1 MNRKFQIY
9 LFCLLTYGI
18 SACSVT
24 RHIDDD
30 EHLLYRVSYE
40 GLHDKELKSGL
51 NENLGYRVNKKILS
65 VYPFY
70 LQAWNFGKDGR
81 DTANIREFV
90 REKIGEKPSILDS
103 SKLALSTN
111 KLEVYLFNNGYF
123 NAMVTYE
130 VHTRKRK
137 AFVKYTIVLN
147 QPYTVGDIE
156 YAVYDRDLH
165 KIIMEDT
172 SGSKI
177 KTGDIFDTEKMSQE
191 RDRIAQYVRNRG
203 YYFFN
208 KESISFAVDSNQGNH
223 TVALMIEVK
232 NPGMFERHEVYQ
244 FNEIYVDIDYPYYIP
259 SKDDSTF
266 TEIGGIHVRTR
277 GMPIKKELFPVFV
290 GIREGDLYSDI
301 AVFTTYNRL
310 YGLQVFGATR
320 IEMTPDTGTKR
331 IDVYIY
337 LTPDPTMLFS
347 VEPQFITSDQS
358 SSVAAGNQRI
368 WGLSG
373 QVTFRNKNLFRG
385 AELLDLTYS
394 GAAEFQYTNKA
405 FVLSNVQQSVTTSLQ
420 IPKFLWIENTKFI
433 KKTGEKFPWQ
443 RPNTNFN
450 IVFSYQFN
458 PDFVQRTSIVNFFWT
473 ASRGFNFFKFI
484 PMELNLNQ
492 VDIRS
497 SFLDSLTPGDRV
509 LLSSLLNPN
518 FIPSCRFEWYYND
531 KGLSLSGNFHRFSLT
546 VEPAGT
552 LTYGTFWLNSRI
564 QGTARPPEGYQ
575 VFNTNL
581 FTFTKIDFNL
591 YYYTFPDPDFAFA
604 YRLHTGVGIPYLNQ
618 RVIPFDKRFFIG
630 GANSL
635 RGWAPRS
642 IGPGTYGGA
651 MASQIDRSGEIVIEG
666 SAEFRFRVI
675 SHFLEGALFADAGN
689 IWNVKADSALDGAEF
704 TPLFFNQFALNTGI
718 GARFDFEFILV
729 RLDMGTQLRDP
740 SFPLNGGWVINDFNY
755 FNRRVTF
762 NFAIGYPF

>member
-1 MNRKFQIY
+1 M
-9 LFCLLTYGI
+9 
-18 SACSVT
+18 
-24 RHIDDD
+24 DD
-30 EHLLYRVSYE
+30 
-40 GLHDKELKSGL
+40 
-51 NENLGYRVNKKILS
+51 NLGYRVNKKILN
-65 VYPFY
+65 VYPFH

-90 REKIGEKPSILDS
+90 REKIGEKPTLLDS
-103 SKLALSTN
+103 SKLALSTE
-111 KLEVYLFNNGYF
+111 KLELYLFNNGYF

-130 VHTRKRK
+130 VRTKKRK
-137 AFVKYTIVLN
+137 AFVRYNVVLN
-147 QPYTVGDIE
+147 KPYTVGDIE
-156 YAVYDRDLH
+156 YGVYDRDLH

-172 SGSKI
+172 SDSEI
-177 KTGDIFDTEKMSQE
+177 ETGDIFNTDKMSQE
-191 RDRIAQYVRNRG
+191 RDRISQHLRNHG

-208 KESISFAVDSNQGNH
+208 KESISFAVDSNQGDH
-223 TVALMIEVK
+223 TVAIMIEVK
-232 NPGMFERHEVYQ
+232 NPGMYKRHEVYKI
-244 FNEIYVDIDYPYYIP
+244 NEIYVDIDYPYYLQGI
-259 SKDDSTF
+259 DDSTF
-266 TEIGGIHVRTR
+266 TEIEGINIRTR
-277 GMPIKKELFPVFV
+277 GMPIKKDLFPVFV
-290 GIREGDLYSDI
+290 GIRGGDLYSDQDI
-301 AVFTTYNRL
+301 FTTYNRL
-310 YGLQVFGATR
+310 YGLQIFGATR
-320 IEMTPDTGTKR
+320 IEMTPDTAAKL
-331 IDVYIY
+331 IDVYIN

-420 IPKFLWIENTKFI
+420 VPKFLWIENSRFI
-433 KKTGEKFPWQ
+433 KKTGEKMPWQ
-443 RPNTNFN
+443 RPTTNFN
-450 IVFSYQFN
+450 VVFSYQFN
-458 PDFVQRTSIVNFFWT
+458 PDFVQRTSIVNYSWS
-473 ASRGFNFFKFI
+473 ASRGFDFFKFI
-484 PMELNLNQ
+484 PIELNLNQ

-518 FIPSCRFEWYYND
+518 FIPSFRFEWFYND
-531 KGLSLSGNFHRFSLT
+531 KGLSPSGNYHRFSLT
-546 VEPAGT
+546 AEPAGT
-552 LTYGTFWLNSRI
+552 FTTLGFIANDFI
-564 QGTARPPEGYQ
+564 QGTSRPPQGYQ

-581 FTFTKIDFNL
+581 FSFAKVDFDL
-591 YYYTFPDPDFAFA
+591 RYYSFPDPDFSIA
-604 YRLHTGVGIPYLNQ
+604 YRLHTGLAFPTFKQ

-642 IGPGTYGGA
+642 IGPGTYGGD

-666 SAEFRFRVI
+666 SAEYRFRVI
-675 SHFLEGALFADAGN
+675 RHFLEGALFADAGN
-689 IWNVKADSALDGAEF
+689 IWNIYADSALAGAEIS
-704 TPLFFNQFALNTGI
+704 PLFFNQFGLDAGI
-718 GARFDFEFILV
+718 GARFDFDFILV
-729 RLDMGTQLRDP
+729 RLDMGAQLRDP
-740 SFPLNGGWVINDFNY
+740 SYLQKGGWVVNDFNY